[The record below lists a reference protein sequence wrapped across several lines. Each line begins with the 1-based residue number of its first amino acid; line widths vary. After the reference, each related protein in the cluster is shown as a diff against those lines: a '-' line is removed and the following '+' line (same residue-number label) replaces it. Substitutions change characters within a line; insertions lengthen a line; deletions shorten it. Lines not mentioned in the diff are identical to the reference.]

1 MKKIN
6 EVLWALFM
14 VQKQVDKANIKKIA
28 KKKYT

>member
-1 MKKIN
+1 MKKMN
-6 EVLWALFM
+6 EVLWAPFM